1 MVALPFWSQKSLG
14 SQLGLGHRPPRPLG
28 RVTSPL
34 PATKQLGHLLHQGR
48 GVGGG
53 RLLDSCLSTLLPDPC
68 LVLSLCGPTVSRC
81 RFLEWQGT
89 EQCWEWGVAGGL
101 S

>member
-1 MVALPFWSQKSLG
+1 MVAVLESVQPGLIAGPWPLFTISLG
-14 SQLGLGHRPPRPLG
+14 TGDFA
-28 RVTSPL
+28 SPSSC
-34 PATKQLGHLLHQGR
+34 GHLLHQGH
-48 GVGGG
+48 GADGS
-53 RLLDSCLSTLLPDPC
+53 RLMASWLSTLLPDPC

-81 RFLEWQGT
+81 RFLVWQGA